1 MKSQNQDPNRL
12 DEKSLHILSRI
23 DESIHDQYR
32 TLSEEPSSH
41 PSLDF
46 SSSYEK
52 RKAQI
57 LQGKSEGVE
66 KELRHKKVKVEV
78 RKWGLPAAVLV
89 IIISLITMGIRHQEP
104 TAGMNRFGSAIV
116 QTYPDHTEFYYKEKK
131 KTDPCPTHLPLV
143 HLEDD
148 LPEGYQIIESDID
161 SLYYFKRFQNAK
173 GQWLDLTIQPTGGVV
188 GLDTENALHTLL
200 KIEGVPV
207 NKYVHSKATIYFWE
221 YQDLIYT
228 FSGNASKDMETLVP
242 KIIHKIK

>member
-57 LQGKSEGVE
+57 LQGKAEGVE
-66 KELRHKKVKVEV
+66 KELRHKKVKVEA
-78 RKWGLPAAVLV
+78 RKWGLSAAVFV
-89 IIISLITMGIRHQEP
+89 IIMSLVSIGIGHQEP
-104 TAGMNRFGSAIV
+104 SAGVNRFGSAIV
-116 QTYPDHTEFYYKEKK
+116 QTYPDHTDFYYKEKK
-131 KTDPCPTHLPLV
+131 KTNHSPTHLPLV
-143 HLEDD
+143 HLEED
-148 LPEGYQIIESDID
+148 LPEGYQIIKSDID

-188 GLDTENALHTLL
+188 GLDTENAVHTLL

-207 NKYVHSKATIYFWE
+207 AHYQKPKITIYFWE

-228 FSGNASKDMETLVP
+228 FAGNASKDMETLVP